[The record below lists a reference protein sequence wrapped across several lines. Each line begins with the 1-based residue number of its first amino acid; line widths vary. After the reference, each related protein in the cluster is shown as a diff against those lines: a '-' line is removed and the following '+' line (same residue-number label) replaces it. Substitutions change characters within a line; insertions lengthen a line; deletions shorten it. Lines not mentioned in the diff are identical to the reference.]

1 MKKAHLIRHTLPEF
15 SGGIMATFLQGI
27 NGNWYKPD
35 YAEIITLYSGN
46 GIFTLTGGRIN
57 AQYA

>member
-15 SGGIMATFLQGI
+15 SDGIMATFLQSI

-46 GIFTLTGGRIN
+46 GIFTLREDE
-57 AQYA
+57 